1 MTDRTFERANDE
13 SRARLARLV
22 ERLRPA
28 QLTIDLGGGWTV
40 ASALAHT
47 GFWDRWQAER
57 WTEMLAGTWSAVD
70 ASVLA
75 SENLANVAIDPYW
88 SGIGP
93 AGIPALAL
101 DAATKL
107 DALIARAPDS
117 MVESLEGSP
126 SAYLLHRYRHR
137 GDHLDQIER
146 ALEAGG
152 GAVATASVATASD
165 GSYLARNE
173 ASRARLEEL
182 LAKLSAEDLSRSS
195 GEGDWTVGQLIGHL
209 AFWDRFL
216 AARWRAALASGGAQP
231 GTFAHELADVLND
244 GLPPT
249 WGAYASAAPASA
261 IADTIDAARA
271 IDGLIASL
279 PEATPVAAILAD
291 RPALL
296 DRSIHR
302 LEHIET
308 MEKATAGRR

>member
-40 ASALAHT
+40 AAALAHT

-70 ASVLA
+70 ASVFA
-75 SENLANVAIDPYW
+75 SENLANAALDPYW
-88 SGIGP
+88 SGIVP

-101 DAATKL
+101 DAATKV

-152 GAVATASVATASD
+152 RAVATAAD
-165 GSYLARNE
+165 DSYLARNE
-173 ASRARLEEL
+173 ASRTQLEEL
-182 LAKLSAEDLSRSS
+182 MAKLSAADLSRSS

-216 AARWRAALASGGAQP
+216 AARWRSALTSGGAQP
-231 GTFAHELADVLND
+231 GTLAHDVADVLND

-249 WGAYASAAPASA
+249 WGAFVSAAPASA

-279 PEATPVAAILAD
+279 PEETPVAAILAD